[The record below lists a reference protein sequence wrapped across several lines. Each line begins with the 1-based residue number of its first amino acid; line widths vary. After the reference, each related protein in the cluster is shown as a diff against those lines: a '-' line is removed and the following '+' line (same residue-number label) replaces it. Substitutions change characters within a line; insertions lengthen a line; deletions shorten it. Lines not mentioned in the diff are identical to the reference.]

1 MASILG
7 VETLQHTNGTTAAT
21 IDSTGRILTPA
32 RPAFHAR
39 YSSSGTEGVQGD
51 IVFNEEDFDI
61 GSNYDTSNGR
71 FTAPVAGIYYF
82 CFEGLSAG
90 SSGGGVLADGASTE
104 VCFHKNGAQGA
115 WSPRTYIFTQGAA
128 NYISMSVVDIIQL
141 AASDYIQVNV
151 NSNYIYSDASG
162 NYDPTF
168 QGFLIG

>member
-1 MASILG
+1 MSKIL
-7 VETLQHTNGTTAAT
+7 VNELAHTNDTTAMT
-21 IDSTGRILTPA
+21 VDSSGRILTPA
-32 RPAFHAR
+32 RPAFHVR

-61 GSNYDTSNGR
+61 GGNYNTSNGR

-82 CFEGLSAG
+82 SFEGLSSG
-90 SSGGGVLADGASTE
+90 SSGGGVLADGTSAE

-151 NSNYIYSDASG
+151 NANYVYSDASG

-168 QGFLIG
+168 QGFLLG